1 MEGLLIAMRDLDK
14 IVSTIRAA
22 KDGTAAAVQLQKQF
36 GLSPE
41 QVPALKTHVPTVL
54 SSVIL
59 LLVSYAWWLAEQ
71 GNMYALVV

>member
-22 KDGTAAAVQLQKQF
+22 KDGAAAAVQLQKQF

-41 QVPALKTHVPTVL
+41 QVPASKIHV
-54 SSVIL
+54 
-59 LLVSYAWWLAEQ
+59 YH
-71 GNMYALVV
+71 